1 MTSFNRCLLLRA
13 MGRLDRL
20 LYLCVMARAGVA
32 VDDPTVISVVAAG
45 EVLTHRPDAHLVTE

>member
-1 MTSFNRCLLLRA
+1 